1 MRIAFPPGPRRKGT
15 GQIVSVLH
23 PLSGA
28 NPCANPCGDKF
39 THKNMDET
47 ITDSKGRKWGVSV
60 LSGGKDWMAEG
71 YPIKGHGI
79 KTRVGRPIVAR
90 GASESEAYD
99 KLSEAIDR
107 RNPKKKKAVTTAEE
121 HKKKVETKKK
131 NRKAKVKGQRSKI
144 KGNKKGR
151 GEKSAPSIKSKK
163 NLDELQDAQKVYE
176 KFQGEAG
183 SKVTTFDE
191 PAERRDDFAKL
202 GALVEIIAQ
211 PEGDPIDGKEAAKMW
226 SQANDNDPESVQN
239 GEIWETIAD
248 GIRRGIGSPE
258 FPQRQSLAV
267 LRRSRHATLQHR
279 RLAEPRP
286 GARQVR
292 RGRDERPLRSRLVYR
307 RLLPGGEGARRSPV
321 ARTRPPSG

>member
-1 MRIAFPPGPRRKGT
+1 MASKSKFRHEDIGTIPAGYKVRTVIHPSGHRVRIAFPPGPRRKGT

-107 RNPKKKKAVTTAEE
+107 RNPKKKKIPN
-121 HKKKVETKKK
+121 KFIIFNLKLIWQYQLMKLK
-131 NRKAKVKGQRSKI
+131 NYVK
-144 KGNKKGR
+144 
-151 GEKSAPSIKSKK
+151 
-163 NLDELQDAQKVYE
+163 LQA
-176 KFQGEAG
+176 FQ
-183 SKVTTFDE
+183 
-191 PAERRDDFAKL
+191 
-202 GALVEIIAQ
+202 
-211 PEGDPIDGKEAAKMW
+211 
-226 SQANDNDPESVQN
+226 
-239 GEIWETIAD
+239 
-248 GIRRGIGSPE
+248 
-258 FPQRQSLAV
+258 
-267 LRRSRHATLQHR
+267 
-279 RLAEPRP
+279 
-286 GARQVR
+286 
-292 RGRDERPLRSRLVYR
+292 
-307 RLLPGGEGARRSPV
+307 
-321 ARTRPPSG
+321 